1 MSNAPTQVPSR
12 DRSGSIWS
20 ILSIGG
26 ILIAMALAAIFGGCI
41 AYCDSHWALFWAV
54 FMPPIV
60 VLQAFADWPVASPFV
75 VVACVA
81 AVSAIAKWSP
91 IRPGVGVALAGIAL
105 SAATSWLVTGLV
117 TGFVHSSCRLM

>member
-1 MSNAPTQVPSR
+1 
-12 DRSGSIWS
+12 
-20 ILSIGG
+20 
-26 ILIAMALAAIFGGCI
+26 MALAAIFGGCI